1 MLAYMLNIHLNYL
14 KTKTIMKNSIIALSM
29 ITTIGLAITG
39 CKKDDDL
46 VDVPQPVVNE
56 PEIITSMFLML
67 TDSAT
72 STPFDTV
79 AFRDLDGDGANAPV
93 QWDTLRLNA
102 NTTYM
107 MNVLL
112 LNEIPTPA
120 DTISNEVAEEA
131 NDHQF
136 FFNIAGVSLTHTYL
150 DQDTNTP
157 PLPLGL
163 VNKIRTGAAGTGTFQ
178 VVLKHQPGIKDGQQ
192 TTGDS
197 DVDVTFQTI
206 IQ

>member
-1 MLAYMLNIHLNYL
+1 MLNILLNYL
-14 KTKTIMKNSIIALSM
+14 KNNTTMKNTIIALY
-29 ITTIGLAITG
+29 IIAGIGLTITG

-56 PEIITSMFLML
+56 QEIITSLFLQL

-72 STPFDTV
+72 NTPFDTV
-79 AFRDLDGDGANAPV
+79 AFRDLDGDGANAPI
-93 QWDTLRLNA
+93 QWDTVRLNA
-102 NTTYM
+102 NTKYLM
-107 MNVLL
+107 SVLL
-112 LNEIPTPA
+112 LNEIPNPA

>member
-1 MLAYMLNIHLNYL
+1 
-14 KTKTIMKNSIIALSM
+14 MKNTIIALY
-29 ITTIGLAITG
+29 IIAGIGLTITG

-56 PEIITSMFLML
+56 QEIITSLFLQL

-72 STPFDTV
+72 NTPFDTV
-79 AFRDLDGDGANAPV
+79 AFRDLDGDGANAPI
-93 QWDTLRLNA
+93 QWDTVRLNA
-102 NTTYM
+102 NTTYLM
-107 MNVLL
+107 SVLL
-112 LNEIPTPA
+112 LNEIPNPA

>member
-1 MLAYMLNIHLNYL
+1 
-14 KTKTIMKNSIIALSM
+14 MKNTIIALY
-29 ITTIGLAITG
+29 IIAGIGLTITG

-56 PEIITSMFLML
+56 QEIITSLFLQL

-72 STPFDTV
+72 NTPFDTV
-79 AFRDLDGDGANAPV
+79 AFRDLDGDGANAPI
-93 QWDTLRLNA
+93 QWDTVRLNA
-102 NTTYM
+102 NTTYLM
-107 MNVLL
+107 SVLL
-112 LNEIPTPA
+112 LNEIPNPA

-136 FFNIAGVSLTHTYL
+136 FFNIVGVSLTHTYL
-150 DQDTNTP
+150 DQDNNTP

-163 VNKIRTGAAGTGTFQ
+163 DNKIRTGSTGSGTFQ
-178 VVLKHQPGIKDGQQ
+178 IVLKHQPGTKDGQQ

-197 DVDVTFQTI
+197 DIDVTFQTI

>member
-1 MLAYMLNIHLNYL
+1 
-14 KTKTIMKNSIIALSM
+14 MKNKLFISAMIFSM
-29 ITTIGLAITG
+29 AAAISG

-46 VDVPQPVVNE
+46 VDVPPPIVNE
-56 PEIITSMFLML
+56 PEVITSMFLML

-72 STPFDTV
+72 NTPFDTI
-79 AFRDLDGDGANAPV
+79 AFRDLDGDGSNAPV

-102 NTTYM
+102 NTTYL

-112 LNEIPTPA
+112 LNEIPNPA

-136 FFNIAGVSLTHTYL
+136 FYNIAGVSLTHTYL

-157 PLPLGL
+157 PLPIGL
-163 VNKIRTGAAGTGTFQ
+163 ANKIRTGAAGTGTFQ
-178 VVLKHQPGIKDGQQ
+178 VVLKHQPGTKDGQQ

>member
-1 MLAYMLNIHLNYL
+1 MYDYMLNILLNYL
-14 KTKTIMKNSIIALSM
+14 KNNTTMKNTIIALY
-29 ITTIGLAITG
+29 IIAGIGLTITG

-56 PEIITSMFLML
+56 QEIITSLFLQL

-72 STPFDTV
+72 NTPFDTV
-79 AFRDLDGDGANAPV
+79 AFRDLDGDGANAPI
-93 QWDTLRLNA
+93 QWDTVRLNA
-102 NTTYM
+102 NTTYLM
-107 MNVLL
+107 SVLL
-112 LNEIPTPA
+112 LNEIPNPA